1 MNYVELHARSAFSFL
16 RGGSFPEQL
25 AEVAAELEMPAMALL
40 DRNGVYGV
48 QRFSV
53 AAREHNV
60 RPIIGCEL
68 SMEDGAVLPVLVENR
83 TGYKNLCELLTKA
96 HLRSDKGKCAVRW
109 DELSEFSKGLV
120 ALFGSGSAG
129 VSRAGFGVAPKQ
141 SFRKVRNGEDA
152 LGPSR
157 TGVSTR
163 DACALQNLADRA
175 KLLLHTFGRENV
187 FVEIQRHFIRGEER
201 INRELIDLARAHR
214 LSLLATNGV
223 KYAKPYGR
231 EVLDVFTCIREHT
244 HLDAAGKLLTQNA
257 ERHLKSDQQM
267 RAIFADLPEAIE
279 NTSRLAE
286 RLMFSLENLGY
297 EFPEYPVPAGHTM
310 DSFLRTIV
318 WFGAQQRYAAISTK
332 VKHQLQEELAL
343 ITKLKFPGYFLIVWD
358 IVNFCR
364 EHNIM
369 VQGRGS
375 AANSAVCYCLGITP
389 VDPVENHLV
398 FERFLNESRKGW
410 PDIDLD
416 LPSGDRREAV
426 IQEIYRRYGKHGAAM
441 TANVISYRGRSAAR
455 EIGKALNF
463 SPSIIDRFSHLFA
476 SGDFPHTLELESQI
490 EQAGLPKNHPRMPT
504 FIRLYRAIYGL
515 PRHLG
520 QHSGGMIICQNKLSS
535 FVPLENA
542 SMPGRVVA
550 QWDKDDCE
558 DLGIVKVDLLGLGM
572 MSVMQDAFQLC
583 RERGRPLDLAHLP
596 KDDQKTFEIM
606 QRADTIGVFQIE
618 SRAQMAT
625 LPRMKPK
632 CFYDVV
638 IEVAIIRPGPIQGDM
653 VHPYLARRAGREPP
667 TYFDPRLEPV
677 LKRTLGV
684 PLFQEQMLKI
694 AMVMA
699 DFSGNEAEE
708 LRRALSFHRSEERM
722 NKVCAKLRIAM
733 ERKGVTTDKIDKIV
747 QSISS
752 FALYG
757 FPESHAISFA
767 ILAYGSAYLKVH
779 RAPEFYASLLNNQPM
794 GFYTPATIV
803 KDAQRH
809 GLKIKQVC
817 VSQSEWRCTVVSND
831 QPSPQSSPWPGRG
844 GREAPVRVGEAVR
857 LGFCV
862 VNGLR
867 EEHAEGLVR
876 QRKNRQF
883 DSLEDFKRRVPLS
896 KDELRTLAELGA
908 LNCFAEHRR
917 AAMWEVEETLHDD
930 LLTHNVSH
938 PERSEG
944 PRLRS
949 FDHTGNIEHS
959 ISLCEVPRSARDDS
973 PLSRM
978 TLPERVKAD
987 YDMMNLTTGPHP
999 MKLLRESLPNI
1010 WRAIDLP
1017 HARHGSLIQIA
1028 GNVICRQRPGT
1039 AKGFVFV
1046 SLEDETGVSNAIVD
1060 PDLFEHFRLVITE
1073 EAFLLIEG
1081 EVQYSDNVVLIKA
1094 REIRPLLHEQLVGS
1108 ESHDFH

>member
-1 MNYVELHARSAFSFL
+1 MPVRLGPQLLNNLTSQRSMYVELHACSAFSFL

-25 AEVAAELEMPAMALL
+25 AHTAAELEMPAIALL
-40 DRNGVYGV
+40 DRNGVYGA

-53 AAREHNV
+53 AAREHGV
-60 RPIIGCEL
+60 RPIIGAEL
-68 SMEDGAVLPVLVENR
+68 SMEDGAILPVLVENR
-83 TGYKNLCELLTKA
+83 TGYKNLCELLTQA
-96 HLRSDKGKCAVRW
+96 HLRSEKGKCAVQW
-109 DELSEFSKGLV
+109 DELPQFAEGLV
-120 ALFGSGSAG
+120 AFFGSAM
-129 VSRAGFGVAPKQ
+129 
-141 SFRKVRNGEDA
+141 
-152 LGPSR
+152 L
-157 TGVSTR
+157 
-163 DACALQNLADRA
+163 A
-175 KLLLHTFGRENV
+175 KLDRLKRSSLQSALETLIHVFGRENM
-187 FVEIQRHFIRGEER
+187 FVEIQRHFVRGEEQ
-201 INRELIDLARAHR
+201 INRQLVDLARANR
-214 LSLLATNGV
+214 LSIIATNGV
-223 KYAKPYGR
+223 QYAKPDGR
-231 EVLDVFTCIREHT
+231 EVLDVFTCIREHS

-257 ERHLKSDQQM
+257 ERHLKSDREM
-267 RAIFADLPEAIE
+267 RALFRDLPEAIE

-297 EFPEYPVPAGHTM
+297 EFHEYPVPTDHTM

-318 WFGAQQRYAAISTK
+318 WFGAQQRYAAISAK
-332 VKHQLQEELAL
+332 VKHQLEEELAL
-343 ITKLKFPGYFLIVWD
+343 ITKLRFPGYFLIVWD

-441 TANVISYRGRSAAR
+441 TADVIPYRGRSAAR
-455 EIGKALNF
+455 GIGKALNF

-476 SGDFPHTLELESQI
+476 SGDFPHTMELEAQI
-490 EQAGLPKNHPRMPT
+490 EASGLPKHHPRMPA
-504 FIRLYRAIYGL
+504 FIRLYHAIYGL

-550 QWDKDDCE
+550 QWDKDDCQ

-572 MSVMQDAFQLC
+572 MSVMQDALELC
-583 RERGRPLDLAHLP
+583 RERGRPLDLAHIP
-596 KDDQKTFEIM
+596 NDDEKTFEIM
-606 QRADTIGVFQIE
+606 QHADTIGVFQIE

-638 IEVAIIRPGPIQGDM
+638 IQVAIIRPGPIQGDM
-653 VHPYLARRAGREPP
+653 VHPYLNRRAGKDPVI
-667 TYFDPRLEPV
+667 YFDERLKPV
-677 LKRTLGV
+677 LERTLGV

-694 AMVMA
+694 AMIMA
-699 DFSGNEAEE
+699 DFSGDEAEE

-722 NKVCAKLRIAM
+722 ERVSVKLRAAM
-733 ERKGVTTDKIDKIV
+733 ERKNVPPDKIDKIIH
-747 QSISS
+747 SITS

-767 ILAYGSAYLKVH
+767 ILAYASAYLKVH

-809 GLKIKQVC
+809 GVKVKPVC
-817 VSQSEWRCTVVSND
+817 VQRSTWNCTVVSD
-831 QPSPQSSPWPGRG
+831 DTI
-844 GREAPVRVGEAVR
+844 R

-867 EEHAEGLVR
+867 KEHGEEIVR
-876 QRKNRQF
+876 QR
-883 DSLEDFKRRVPLS
+883 
-896 KDELRTLAELGA
+896 LA
-908 LNCFAEHRR
+908 
-917 AAMWEVEETLHDD
+917 T
-930 LLTHNVSH
+930 VSMI
-938 PERSEG
+938 PAPDNDRS
-944 PRLRS
+944 
-949 FDHTGNIEHS
+949 
-959 ISLCEVPRSARDDS
+959 
-973 PLSRM
+973 
-978 TLPERVKAD
+978 
-987 YDMMNLTTGPHP
+987 
-999 MKLLRESLPNI
+999 
-1010 WRAIDLP
+1010 
-1017 HARHGSLIQIA
+1017 
-1028 GNVICRQRPGT
+1028 
-1039 AKGFVFV
+1039 
-1046 SLEDETGVSNAIVD
+1046 
-1060 PDLFEHFRLVITE
+1060 
-1073 EAFLLIEG
+1073 
-1081 EVQYSDNVVLIKA
+1081 
-1094 REIRPLLHEQLVGS
+1094 
-1108 ESHDFH
+1108 